1 MIRYFIY
8 RLLSAIP
15 ILAIV
20 SLASFLFIFL
30 VPGDPAA
37 EIAGPGATKEEVER
51 IRGQLGLD
59 APIHVQMVSY
69 YRRLFRGDLGQS
81 ILLNRSVTEAIIER
95 APVTLSLTGIA
106 LAISMTIAIALGVAA
121 AVRQNTWVDQSAM
134 TVALLGLSLPD
145 FWVGLVMIYAFA
157 VLLGWLPTGGYVELS
172 KGVWPWLRSMT
183 MPALAL
189 AITQLGLLARMTR
202 ATMLEVLNQDYIRT
216 ARAKGV
222 PERSVV
228 DKHALS
234 NALIP
239 MVTVMGLIVGILLGG
254 AVVIEQ
260 VFALPGVGRL
270 IIGAILRRDYPV
282 IQGGLFLTA
291 TIFVFVNLAV
301 DILYA
306 FLDPR
311 VRYER

>member
-1 MIRYFIY
+1 MILYFIY

-37 EIAGPGATKEEVER
+37 EIAGPRATKEEVER

>member
-1 MIRYFIY
+1 MTRYFTY
-8 RLLSAIP
+8 RLLTPFP

-20 SLASFLFIFL
+20 SLASILFIFL

-37 EIAGPGATKEEVER
+37 EIAGPGATKDEVAR
-51 IRGQLGLD
+51 IRSQLGLD
-59 APIHVQMVSY
+59 APVHIQMLNY
-69 YRRLFRGDLGQS
+69 YGRLLRGDLGQS

-106 LAISMTIAIALGVAA
+106 LGVSLTLAIVLGVVA

-145 FWVGLVMIYAFA
+145 FWVGLVMIYTFA
-157 VLLGWLPTGGYVELS
+157 VLLGWVPTGGYVELS
-172 KGVWPWLRSMT
+172 KGASPWLRSML

-202 ATMLEVLNQDYIRT
+202 ATMLEVLNQDYVRT
-216 ARAKGV
+216 ARAKGL
-222 PERSVV
+222 PERTVI